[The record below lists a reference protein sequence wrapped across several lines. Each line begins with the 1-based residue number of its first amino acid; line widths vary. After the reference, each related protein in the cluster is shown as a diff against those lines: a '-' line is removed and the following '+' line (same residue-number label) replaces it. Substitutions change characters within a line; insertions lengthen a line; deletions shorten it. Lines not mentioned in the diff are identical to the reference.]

1 MRKSKGNVLAV
12 LLVIILTLGCV
23 GVFFAFFKDNIAD
36 EKVNERIIEV
46 TEDNGKLSSAQIK
59 SLDNGAD
66 IQYNGEIYRL
76 SQTGE
81 ENVYAHNDEEN
92 IFVRKY
98 IAVNT
103 SDGFY
108 RSWNKVNDEY
118 VTKAL
123 LNTALSDYAT
133 DKDINSALNSALG
146 NYATN
151 ADVQSKLNAALTNY
165 MTSADAQKLLTA
177 TLASYVKSSD
187 GKDIITYH
195 ILAPGKELI
204 FEAHSMYV
212 VQCYDTTNTLAD
224 FTILGGGKNGTKGRF
239 AMAFIGVKNNNTS
252 LQYNSM
258 YVYDLFK
265 YLRLYEQF
273 PQMEYLMKMGLHR
286 YVMSKT
292 ILRNCK
298 DKAFCKWLY
307 RNKNNLSN
315 ERYYD
320 VSVVIKAYKTGKP
333 LKDLQKEAEII
344 KTYSHDERLKSIRKY
359 FKGELPRLAEYIVS
373 QNTDTS
379 SYRDYYIACEQLNL
393 DMNLKKNRYPK
404 EFKHWH
410 DIRIDEYN
418 TAKLKADEE
427 RRKEF
432 YCKFLDVTNKYLSLQ
447 KEGKNYCVIIAKSP
461 AELVKE
467 GDYLHHCVG
476 RMNYDQ
482 KFTREESLIFFIR
495 LSSTPNVPLATV
507 EYSLKSHK
515 VLQCY
520 GDHDSKPDNGLL
532 NYVKKVWLPY
542 ANKQIQSL
550 AA

>member
-36 EKVNERIIEV
+36 EKINERIIEV
-46 TEDNGKLSSAQIK
+46 TEDNGKLSAAQVK

-66 IQYNGEIYRL
+66 IQYKGEIYRL

-123 LNTALSDYAT
+123 LNNALSDYAT

-151 ADVQSKLNAALTNY
+151 ADVQAK
-165 MTSADAQKLLTA
+165 LTA

-212 VQCYDTTNTLAD
+212 VQCYDNSDNLAD

-239 AMAFIGVKNNNTS
+239 AMAFLGVKNNNTS
-252 LQYNSM
+252 LQSLIIYQTGSINIS
-258 YVYDLFK
+258 
-265 YLRLYEQF
+265 
-273 PQMEYLMKMGLHR
+273 
-286 YVMSKT
+286 
-292 ILRNCK
+292 
-298 DKAFCKWLY
+298 
-307 RNKNNLSN
+307 NLAGTS
-315 ERYYD
+315 
-320 VSVVIKAYKTGKP
+320 G
-333 LKDLQKEAEII
+333 
-344 KTYSHDERLKSIRKY
+344 
-359 FKGELPRLAEYIVS
+359 
-373 QNTDTS
+373 S
-379 SYRDYYIACEQLNL
+379 SYGLKPSNNSDRIIYYKIG
-393 DMNLKKNRYPK
+393 
-404 EFKHWH
+404 
-410 DIRIDEYN
+410 
-418 TAKLKADEE
+418 
-427 RRKEF
+427 
-432 YCKFLDVTNKYLSLQ
+432 
-447 KEGKNYCVIIAKSP
+447 GKGI
-461 AELVKE
+461 
-467 GDYLHHCVG
+467 
-476 RMNYDQ
+476 
-482 KFTREESLIFFIR
+482 
-495 LSSTPNVPLATV
+495 
-507 EYSLKSHK
+507 
-515 VLQCY
+515 
-520 GDHDSKPDNGLL
+520 
-532 NYVKKVWLPY
+532 
-542 ANKQIQSL
+542 
-550 AA
+550 

>member
-23 GVFFAFFKDNIAD
+23 GVFFAFFKDTIAD

-46 TEDNGKLSSAQIK
+46 TEDNGKLSAAQVK

-133 DKDINSALNSALG
+133 DKDIKSALNS
-146 NYATN
+146 
-151 ADVQSKLNAALTNY
+151 ALTNY

-187 GKDIITYH
+187 GKDIITHH

-212 VQCYDTTNTLAD
+212 VQCYDTTNNLAD

-239 AMAFIGVKNNNTS
+239 AMAFLGDKISNSTLQSLTVYQTGSINISNLAGTS
-252 LQYNSM
+252 
-258 YVYDLFK
+258 
-265 YLRLYEQF
+265 
-273 PQMEYLMKMGLHR
+273 G
-286 YVMSKT
+286 
-292 ILRNCK
+292 
-298 DKAFCKWLY
+298 
-307 RNKNNLSN
+307 
-315 ERYYD
+315 
-320 VSVVIKAYKTGKP
+320 
-333 LKDLQKEAEII
+333 
-344 KTYSHDERLKSIRKY
+344 
-359 FKGELPRLAEYIVS
+359 
-373 QNTDTS
+373 S
-379 SYRDYYIACEQLNL
+379 SYGIKPSNNSDCIVYYKIG
-393 DMNLKKNRYPK
+393 
-404 EFKHWH
+404 
-410 DIRIDEYN
+410 
-418 TAKLKADEE
+418 
-427 RRKEF
+427 
-432 YCKFLDVTNKYLSLQ
+432 
-447 KEGKNYCVIIAKSP
+447 GKGI
-461 AELVKE
+461 
-467 GDYLHHCVG
+467 
-476 RMNYDQ
+476 
-482 KFTREESLIFFIR
+482 
-495 LSSTPNVPLATV
+495 
-507 EYSLKSHK
+507 
-515 VLQCY
+515 
-520 GDHDSKPDNGLL
+520 
-532 NYVKKVWLPY
+532 
-542 ANKQIQSL
+542 
-550 AA
+550 

>member
-1 MRKSKGNVLAV
+1 MRKSKGNVLAI

-36 EKVNERIIEV
+36 EKVNEHIVEV
-46 TEDNGKLSSAQIK
+46 TEDNGKLSAAQVK

-123 LNTALSDYAT
+123 LNNALSDYAT

-151 ADVQSKLNAALTNY
+151 ADVQAK
-165 MTSADAQKLLTA
+165 LTA

-212 VQCYDTTNTLAD
+212 VQCYDNSDNLAD

-239 AMAFIGVKNNNTS
+239 AMAFLGVKNNNTS
-252 LQYNSM
+252 LQSLIIYQTGSINIS
-258 YVYDLFK
+258 
-265 YLRLYEQF
+265 
-273 PQMEYLMKMGLHR
+273 
-286 YVMSKT
+286 
-292 ILRNCK
+292 
-298 DKAFCKWLY
+298 
-307 RNKNNLSN
+307 NLAGTS
-315 ERYYD
+315 
-320 VSVVIKAYKTGKP
+320 G
-333 LKDLQKEAEII
+333 
-344 KTYSHDERLKSIRKY
+344 
-359 FKGELPRLAEYIVS
+359 
-373 QNTDTS
+373 S
-379 SYRDYYIACEQLNL
+379 SYGLKPSNNSDRIIYYKIG
-393 DMNLKKNRYPK
+393 
-404 EFKHWH
+404 
-410 DIRIDEYN
+410 
-418 TAKLKADEE
+418 
-427 RRKEF
+427 
-432 YCKFLDVTNKYLSLQ
+432 
-447 KEGKNYCVIIAKSP
+447 GKGI
-461 AELVKE
+461 
-467 GDYLHHCVG
+467 
-476 RMNYDQ
+476 
-482 KFTREESLIFFIR
+482 
-495 LSSTPNVPLATV
+495 
-507 EYSLKSHK
+507 
-515 VLQCY
+515 
-520 GDHDSKPDNGLL
+520 
-532 NYVKKVWLPY
+532 
-542 ANKQIQSL
+542 
-550 AA
+550 

>member
-12 LLVIILTLGCV
+12 LLVIILTLGSV

-36 EKVNERIIEV
+36 EKINERIIEV
-46 TEDNGKLSSAQIK
+46 TEDNGKLSAAQVK

-151 ADVQSKLNAALTNY
+151 ADVQ
-165 MTSADAQKLLTA
+165 KLLTA

-212 VQCYDTTNTLAD
+212 VQCYDNSDNLAD
-224 FTILGGGKNGTKGRF
+224 FTILGGGKNGTKCRF
-239 AMAFIGVKNNNTS
+239 AMAFLGVKNNNTS
-252 LQYNSM
+252 LQSLI
-258 YVYDLFK
+258 VY
-265 YLRLYEQF
+265 QT
-273 PQMEYLMKMGLHR
+273 G
-286 YVMSKT
+286 S
-292 ILRNCK
+292 INIS
-298 DKAFCKWLY
+298 
-307 RNKNNLSN
+307 NLAGTS
-315 ERYYD
+315 
-320 VSVVIKAYKTGKP
+320 G
-333 LKDLQKEAEII
+333 
-344 KTYSHDERLKSIRKY
+344 
-359 FKGELPRLAEYIVS
+359 
-373 QNTDTS
+373 S
-379 SYRDYYIACEQLNL
+379 SYGLKPSNNSDRIIYYKIG
-393 DMNLKKNRYPK
+393 
-404 EFKHWH
+404 
-410 DIRIDEYN
+410 
-418 TAKLKADEE
+418 
-427 RRKEF
+427 
-432 YCKFLDVTNKYLSLQ
+432 
-447 KEGKNYCVIIAKSP
+447 GKGI
-461 AELVKE
+461 
-467 GDYLHHCVG
+467 
-476 RMNYDQ
+476 
-482 KFTREESLIFFIR
+482 
-495 LSSTPNVPLATV
+495 
-507 EYSLKSHK
+507 
-515 VLQCY
+515 
-520 GDHDSKPDNGLL
+520 
-532 NYVKKVWLPY
+532 
-542 ANKQIQSL
+542 
-550 AA
+550 

>member
-23 GVFFAFFKDNIAD
+23 GVFFAFFKDTIAD

-46 TEDNGKLSSAQIK
+46 TEDNGKLSAAQVK

-133 DKDINSALNSALG
+133 DKDIKSALNS
-146 NYATN
+146 
-151 ADVQSKLNAALTNY
+151 ALTNY

-187 GKDIITYH
+187 GKDIITHH

-212 VQCYDTTNTLAD
+212 VQCYDTSGNLAD

-239 AMAFIGVKNNNTS
+239 AMAFLGDKISNSTLQSLTVYQTGSINISNLAGTS
-252 LQYNSM
+252 
-258 YVYDLFK
+258 
-265 YLRLYEQF
+265 
-273 PQMEYLMKMGLHR
+273 G
-286 YVMSKT
+286 
-292 ILRNCK
+292 
-298 DKAFCKWLY
+298 
-307 RNKNNLSN
+307 
-315 ERYYD
+315 
-320 VSVVIKAYKTGKP
+320 
-333 LKDLQKEAEII
+333 
-344 KTYSHDERLKSIRKY
+344 
-359 FKGELPRLAEYIVS
+359 
-373 QNTDTS
+373 S
-379 SYRDYYIACEQLNL
+379 SYGLKPSNNSDCLVYYKIG
-393 DMNLKKNRYPK
+393 
-404 EFKHWH
+404 
-410 DIRIDEYN
+410 
-418 TAKLKADEE
+418 
-427 RRKEF
+427 
-432 YCKFLDVTNKYLSLQ
+432 
-447 KEGKNYCVIIAKSP
+447 GKGI
-461 AELVKE
+461 
-467 GDYLHHCVG
+467 
-476 RMNYDQ
+476 
-482 KFTREESLIFFIR
+482 
-495 LSSTPNVPLATV
+495 
-507 EYSLKSHK
+507 
-515 VLQCY
+515 
-520 GDHDSKPDNGLL
+520 
-532 NYVKKVWLPY
+532 
-542 ANKQIQSL
+542 
-550 AA
+550 

>member
-133 DKDINSALNSALG
+133 DKDISSALNSALG

-151 ADVQSKLNAALTNY
+151 SDV
-165 MTSADAQKLLTA
+165 QKLLTA

-187 GKDIITYH
+187 GKDIVTRKK
-195 ILAPGKELI
+195 LASGEQLI

-212 VQCYDTTNTLAD
+212 VQCYDNSGNLAD

-239 AMAFIGVKNNNTS
+239 AMAFLGDKISNSTLQSLTVYQTGSINISNLAGTS
-252 LQYNSM
+252 
-258 YVYDLFK
+258 
-265 YLRLYEQF
+265 
-273 PQMEYLMKMGLHR
+273 G
-286 YVMSKT
+286 
-292 ILRNCK
+292 
-298 DKAFCKWLY
+298 
-307 RNKNNLSN
+307 
-315 ERYYD
+315 
-320 VSVVIKAYKTGKP
+320 
-333 LKDLQKEAEII
+333 
-344 KTYSHDERLKSIRKY
+344 
-359 FKGELPRLAEYIVS
+359 
-373 QNTDTS
+373 S
-379 SYRDYYIACEQLNL
+379 SYGLKPSNNSDCLVYYKIG
-393 DMNLKKNRYPK
+393 
-404 EFKHWH
+404 
-410 DIRIDEYN
+410 
-418 TAKLKADEE
+418 
-427 RRKEF
+427 
-432 YCKFLDVTNKYLSLQ
+432 
-447 KEGKNYCVIIAKSP
+447 GKGI
-461 AELVKE
+461 
-467 GDYLHHCVG
+467 
-476 RMNYDQ
+476 
-482 KFTREESLIFFIR
+482 
-495 LSSTPNVPLATV
+495 
-507 EYSLKSHK
+507 
-515 VLQCY
+515 
-520 GDHDSKPDNGLL
+520 
-532 NYVKKVWLPY
+532 
-542 ANKQIQSL
+542 
-550 AA
+550 

>member
-133 DKDINSALNSALG
+133 DKDINSALNSAL
-146 NYATN
+146 
-151 ADVQSKLNAALTNY
+151 TNY

-187 GKDIITYH
+187 GKDIITHH

-212 VQCYDTTNTLAD
+212 VQCYDTSGNLAD

-239 AMAFIGVKNNNTS
+239 AMAFLGDKISNSTLQSLTVYQTGSINISNLAGTS
-252 LQYNSM
+252 
-258 YVYDLFK
+258 
-265 YLRLYEQF
+265 
-273 PQMEYLMKMGLHR
+273 G
-286 YVMSKT
+286 
-292 ILRNCK
+292 
-298 DKAFCKWLY
+298 
-307 RNKNNLSN
+307 
-315 ERYYD
+315 
-320 VSVVIKAYKTGKP
+320 
-333 LKDLQKEAEII
+333 
-344 KTYSHDERLKSIRKY
+344 
-359 FKGELPRLAEYIVS
+359 
-373 QNTDTS
+373 S
-379 SYRDYYIACEQLNL
+379 SYGLKPSNNSDCLVYYKIG
-393 DMNLKKNRYPK
+393 
-404 EFKHWH
+404 
-410 DIRIDEYN
+410 
-418 TAKLKADEE
+418 
-427 RRKEF
+427 
-432 YCKFLDVTNKYLSLQ
+432 
-447 KEGKNYCVIIAKSP
+447 GKGI
-461 AELVKE
+461 
-467 GDYLHHCVG
+467 
-476 RMNYDQ
+476 
-482 KFTREESLIFFIR
+482 
-495 LSSTPNVPLATV
+495 
-507 EYSLKSHK
+507 
-515 VLQCY
+515 
-520 GDHDSKPDNGLL
+520 
-532 NYVKKVWLPY
+532 
-542 ANKQIQSL
+542 
-550 AA
+550 

>member
-23 GVFFAFFKDNIAD
+23 GVFFAFFKDTIAD

-46 TEDNGKLSSAQIK
+46 TEDNGKLSAAQVK

-133 DKDINSALNSALG
+133 DKDIKSALNS
-146 NYATN
+146 
-151 ADVQSKLNAALTNY
+151 ALTNY

-187 GKDIITYH
+187 GKDIITHH

-212 VQCYDTTNTLAD
+212 VQCYDNSDNLAD

-239 AMAFIGVKNNNTS
+239 AMVFLGDKIS
-252 LQYNSM
+252 NS
-258 YVYDLFK
+258 
-265 YLRLYEQF
+265 
-273 PQMEYLMKMGLHR
+273 
-286 YVMSKT
+286 
-292 ILRNCK
+292 
-298 DKAFCKWLY
+298 
-307 RNKNNLSN
+307 NL
-315 ERYYD
+315 
-320 VSVVIKAYKTGKP
+320 
-333 LKDLQKEAEII
+333 
-344 KTYSHDERLKSIRKY
+344 
-359 FKGELPRLAEYIVS
+359 
-373 QNTDTS
+373 
-379 SYRDYYIACEQLNL
+379 
-393 DMNLKKNRYPK
+393 
-404 EFKHWH
+404 
-410 DIRIDEYN
+410 
-418 TAKLKADEE
+418 
-427 RRKEF
+427 
-432 YCKFLDVTNKYLSLQ
+432 
-447 KEGKNYCVIIAKSP
+447 
-461 AELVKE
+461 
-467 GDYLHHCVG
+467 
-476 RMNYDQ
+476 
-482 KFTREESLIFFIR
+482 
-495 LSSTPNVPLATV
+495 
-507 EYSLKSHK
+507 
-515 VLQCY
+515 
-520 GDHDSKPDNGLL
+520 
-532 NYVKKVWLPY
+532 
-542 ANKQIQSL
+542 QSL
-550 AA
+550 TVYQTGSINISNLAGTSGNSYGLKPSNNSDFIVYYKIGGKGI